1 MAQEILTAKLN
12 ELDRQLRKL
21 HRQIQKSSPANPIRL
36 PEGAGAGSKES
47 RKMRKRCGAGSAF
60 PGPGW

>member
-36 PEGAGAGSKES
+36 RKELEQVRKS
-47 RKMRKRCGAGSAF
+47 ARKMRKRCGAGSAF